1 MGFEQNGTYHRF
13 GHDVWRLLETLAE
26 RPDRVKTEP
35 TASGK
40 RESVQLIMDGRQR
53 DGAHNSKT
61 EREKNERENKK

>member
-13 GHDVWRLLETLAE
+13 GHDVRRLLETLAE
-26 RPDRVKTEP
+26 GPDRVKTEP

-61 EREKNERENKK
+61 ERKKKTNERE